1 MLTWEPLAD
10 LESGL
15 AGFVVERDGEVL
27 AKLPQDSH
35 NPFGRPLFQKL
46 QYSDTPTQPLVEPR
60 FIDQAPKRGVKN
72 VYRIRAVNTVGLE
85 SPLSAAVTAS
95 VTP

>member
-1 MLTWEPLAD
+1 
-10 LESGL
+10 
-15 AGFVVERDGEVL
+15 VL

-35 NPFGRPLFQKL
+35 NPFGRPLFQNL

-60 FIDQAPKRGVKN
+60 FIDQAPKRGVKH

-85 SPLSAAVTAS
+85 SPLSAPVTAS